1 MFNYMNKKTNI
12 FLIVL
17 VTVVMALGLLIFI
30 LPTESQGAINSWFEN
45 IGSPSIGN
53 PDQSSLNLKVTGP
66 ASSGSNFSQ

>member
-1 MFNYMNKKTNI
+1 
-12 FLIVL
+12 
-17 VTVVMALGLLIFI
+17 MALGLLIFI